1 MMGGGPM
8 RHMRDTRDEKA
19 QDTGKT
25 LRQLAVYLKPYKL
38 GLVGISALLLL
49 ETLLQ
54 LAGPYLIGRAVDK
67 FIVEGDVRGLTV
79 TMLLLLGTY
88 VGAWAT
94 RYGEF
99 YGMIIIGNKVL
110 YRLRTHIFDRIQSLS
125 LKFFDQHEAGDLMSR
140 LTNDVD
146 TIGQVLNVGLLQT
159 IGSSLLIVG
168 IVAAMFSLNWQ
179 LALAT
184 FLILPFMFASSVFLS
199 RRARHA
205 FRETRKT
212 IGSVS
217 AELEENISG
226 VRVAQAFTREDE
238 NIERFN
244 ELNRANRDA
253 NVSAQGIVAAFSP
266 TLDVLST
273 IGLAIVIGLGGYMA
287 LQDPPLLTVGIII
300 SFLVY
305 VRRFF
310 QPIQQLA
317 QLYAQLQSALAGAER
332 IFELVDTE
340 PELADAPD
348 AVEMPLIEGQV
359 VFDNVS
365 FHYKPEEPVLQGV
378 SLEVEPGQTVAL
390 VGPTG
395 AGKTTL
401 VNLIGRFYEAKEG
414 TVQIDGRDL
423 REVTRASLRSQMGI
437 VLQDTFL
444 FSGSIMDNIR
454 YGRLD
459 ASDGEVIEAATL
471 ANADAFITQLADGYE
486 TELSEQGR
494 NLSQGQRQLIA
505 ISRAILADPRLLI
518 LDEATSSVDTRTEL
532 LIQRALSRLLQGRT
546 SFVIAHR
553 LSTIRNA
560 DQLLI
565 LQGGKIVERAI
576 STEEKSAHEQLL
588 DLGGEYY
595 KLYTSQ
601 FRRQDLPPEDLPPDL
616 AAQAQAQPAPGGDGQ
631 PLAAA
636 QALS

>member
-1 MMGGGPM
+1 
-8 RHMRDTRDEKA
+8 MRDTRDEKA
-19 QDTGKT
+19 QDTGQT
-25 LRQLAVYLKPYKL
+25 LRRLAVYFKPYRL
-38 GLVGISALLLL
+38 GLLGVGVLLILD
-49 ETLLQ
+49 TLLQ
-54 LAGPYLIGRAVDK
+54 VAGPYLIGRAVDE
-67 FIVEGDVRGLTV
+67 FIIGGDARGLTM
-79 TMLLLLGTY
+79 TMLLLLGVY

-110 YRLRTHIFDRIQSLS
+110 YKLRTRVFDRIQTLS

-146 TIGQVLNVGLLQT
+146 TIGQVLNAGLIQT
-159 IGSSLLIVG
+159 IGSSLLIIG
-168 IVAAMFSLNWQ
+168 IVVAMFSLNWQ

-184 FLILPFMFASSVFLS
+184 FLILPFMFASSIFLS
-199 RRARHA
+199 RRARRA

-217 AELEENISG
+217 ADLEENISG
-226 VRVAQAFTREDE
+226 VRVAQAFAREDE

-253 NVSAQGIVAAFSP
+253 NVSAQGVVAAFSP

-273 IGLAIVIGLGGYMA
+273 IGMAIVVGLGGYMA
-287 LQDPPLLTVGIII
+287 LQDPPLITVGVIV

-317 QLYAQLQSALAGAER
+317 QLSAQLQSALAGAER

-340 PELADAPD
+340 PDLVDPPD

-359 VFDNVS
+359 AFDNVS
-365 FHYKPEEPVLQGV
+365 FHYKPEEPVLRGV
-378 SLEVEPGQTVAL
+378 SLVAEPGQTVAL

-401 VNLIGRFYEAKEG
+401 VNLIGRFYEAEEG
-414 TVQIDGRDL
+414 AVQIDGRDV

-459 ASDGEVIEAATL
+459 ASDEDVIEAARL
-471 ANADAFITQLADGYE
+471 ANADAFITRLADGYE

-494 NLSQGQRQLIA
+494 NLSQGQRQLVA
-505 ISRAILADPRLLI
+505 ISRAVLADPRLLI

-532 LIQRALSRLLQGRT
+532 LIQQALGRLLQGRT

-565 LQGGKIVERAI
+565 LQEGQIVERAI
-576 STEEKSAHEQLL
+576 STPEKSAHGQLL

-601 FRRQDLPPEDLPPDL
+601 FRREDLPGEDLPPDL
-616 AAQAQAQPAPGGDGQ
+616 AEATPDSPAPGGDGRR
-631 PLAAA
+631 LAAA

>member
-1 MMGGGPM
+1 MIGGGPM
-8 RHMRDTRDEKA
+8 HRMGVREEKA
-19 QDTGKT
+19 QDTGQT
-25 LRQLAVYLKPYKL
+25 LRRLAVYLKAYRL
-38 GLVGISALLLL
+38 GLVGVGVLIILD
-49 ETLLQ
+49 TLLQ
-54 LAGPYLIGRAVDK
+54 LAGPYLIGRAVDE
-67 FIVEGDVRGLTV
+67 FIVGGDKAGLAV
-79 TMLLLLGTY
+79 TMLMLLAVY
-88 VGAWAT
+88 VGAWVT

-110 YRLRTHIFDRIQSLS
+110 YKLRTHIFDRVQSLS
-125 LKFFDQHEAGDLMSR
+125 LTFFDQHEAGDLMSR

-146 TIGQVLNVGLLQT
+146 TIGQVLNAGLVQT
-159 IGSSLLIVG
+159 IGSALLIVG

-184 FLILPFMFASSVFLS
+184 FVILPFMFASSILLS

-217 AELEENISG
+217 ADLEENISG
-226 VRVAQAFTREDE
+226 VRVAQAFAREDE
-238 NIERFN
+238 NIERFD

-253 NVSAQGIVAAFSP
+253 NVSAQGVVAAFSP

-273 IGLAIVIGLGGYMA
+273 IGLAIVIGFGGYLA
-287 LQDPPLLTVGIII
+287 LQDPPLITVGIIV

-340 PELADAPD
+340 PDLVDAPD
-348 AVEMPLIEGQV
+348 AVDIPLIEGRV
-359 VFDNVS
+359 EFDGVS
-365 FHYKPEEPVLQGV
+365 FHYKPEEPVLRGV
-378 SLEVEPGQTVAL
+378 SLVAEPGQTVAV

-401 VNLIGRFYEAKEG
+401 VNLIGRFYQAVEG
-414 TVQIDGRDL
+414 SVCIDGRDVKD
-423 REVTRASLRSQMGI
+423 VTRASLRAQMGI

-444 FSGSIMDNIR
+444 FSGTIMDNIR

-459 ASDGEVIEAATL
+459 ASDEEVIEAAKL
-471 ANADAFITQLADGYE
+471 ANADAFITRLSGGYE
-486 TELSEQGR
+486 TELSEMGR

-505 ISRAILADPRLLI
+505 IARAILADPRLLI

-532 LIQRALSRLLQGRT
+532 LIQQALGRLLRNRT

-560 DQLLI
+560 DQLLV
-565 LQGGKIVERAI
+565 LQSGEIVERAA
-576 STEEKSAHEQLL
+576 SDEEKSAHQKLL

-595 KLYTSQ
+595 NLYTSQ
-601 FRRQDLPPEDLPPDL
+601 FRVEQAKAIEPDDDGRR
-616 AAQAQAQPAPGGDGQ
+616 PGGVLQVRPAGVS
-631 PLAAA
+631 A
-636 QALS
+636 

>member
-19 QDTGKT
+19 EDTGKT
-25 LRQLAVYLKPYKL
+25 LRRLAVYLKPHWL
-38 GLVGISALLLL
+38 GLAGVGVLLILD
-49 ETLLQ
+49 TLLQ
-54 LAGPYLIGRAVDK
+54 LAGPYLIGRAVDE
-67 FIVEGDVRGLTV
+67 FIIQGDVGGLTV
-79 TMLLLLGTY
+79 TMLLLLGVY

-99 YGMIIIGNKVL
+99 YGMIVIGNKVL
-110 YRLRTHIFDRIQSLS
+110 YKLRTHIFDRIQALS
-125 LKFFDQHEAGDLMSR
+125 LTFFDQHEAGDLMSR
-140 LTNDVD
+140 VTNDVD
-146 TIGQVLNVGLLQT
+146 TIGQVLNMGLLQT

-184 FLILPFMFASSVFLS
+184 FLILPFMFASSIFLS
-199 RRARHA
+199 RRARRA

-217 AELEENISG
+217 ADLEENISG
-226 VRVAQAFTREDE
+226 VRVAQAFAREDE
-238 NIERFN
+238 NIERFD

-253 NVSAQGIVAAFSP
+253 NVSAQGVVAAFSP

-287 LQDPPLLTVGIII
+287 LQDPPLITVGVIV

-340 PELADAPD
+340 PDIADAPD
-348 AVEMPLIEGQV
+348 AIEMPIIEGRV
-359 VFDNVS
+359 AFDNVS
-365 FHYKPEEPVLQGV
+365 FHYKPEEPVLRGV
-378 SLEVEPGQTVAL
+378 SLVAEPGQTVAL

-401 VNLIGRFYEAKEG
+401 VNLIGRFYETEEG
-414 TVQIDGRDL
+414 TVRIDGRNV
-423 REVTRASLRSQMGI
+423 RQVTRASLRSQMGI

-444 FSGSIMDNIR
+444 FSDSIMENIR

-459 ASDGEVIEAATL
+459 ASDEEVIEAAKL
-471 ANADAFITQLADGYE
+471 ANADAFITRLADGYE

-532 LIQRALSRLLQGRT
+532 LIQQALGRLLRGRT

-565 LQGGKIVERAI
+565 LQDGEVVERAA
-576 STEEKSAHEQLL
+576 STEQASAHEQLL

-601 FRRQDLPPEDLPPDL
+601 FRREDL
-616 AAQAQAQPAPGGDGQ
+616 AQEGVAQALPGGDGR

-636 QALS
+636 QALG